1 LSKETKISNSEY
13 QAPPNIFKQA
23 GLKNHLV
30 HSSNNSECNRCELAV
45 VRNLFLTTALRLD
58 RRWDERLT
66 PVQLL

>member
-1 LSKETKISNSEY
+1 M
-13 QAPPNIFKQA
+13 QA

-58 RRWDERLT
+58 RRWDLRLT